1 MKKHDA
7 EKQTKIELLLRTDE
21 VADILY
27 EAIQTSER
35 RNLGWLVDG
44 DSEMHEDTLSDEIS
58 KVKTN
63 LREQAYADAAQVNIT
78 RCRSRYRSRAVSR
91 NWFKVAAA
99 SLVAFMIIGGG
110 FAESGRAFAQE
121 AYAVIAN
128 WINGVFSIRQGFH
141 SEESVM
147 PLNYS
152 ELPEAFESIEDAAEF
167 LQRPVVVIESD
178 LLTMVDIQT
187 FKEDG
192 ISITLQTTYSLQT
205 GNTVIVWQDCFD
217 PTVQSSGSA
226 TPADKHPYTH
236 SLDDGT
242 IVYYGVDSV
251 GDAYGHAAW
260 PYGHF
265 FISGSGL
272 DLTTLREIL
281 PEISFAY
288 DTIESPE

>member
-27 EAIQTSER
+27 EAIRTSER
-35 RNLGWLVDG
+35 QKLDWLVDG
-44 DSEMHEDTLSDEIS
+44 DSEMHEDALSDEIS

-63 LREQAYADAAQVNIT
+63 LRERAYADAAQANII
-78 RCRSRYRSRAVSR
+78 RCRSQYGGRAASRK
-91 NWFKVAAA
+91 WLKVAA
-99 SLVAFMIIGGG
+99 SLVALMIIGGG
-110 FAESGRAFAQE
+110 LTAPGRAFAQE
-121 AYAVIAN
+121 AYAVITN
-128 WINGVFSIRQGFH
+128 WINGVFSIRQGMY

-152 ELPEAFESIEDAAEF
+152 GLPETFESIEDAAEF

-187 FKEDG
+187 FKADG